1 MEVNQNNPSNLPI
14 RNRDIK
20 FISFIFIATMLVVSS
35 CILNNSI
42 PNTIYAKTKDKSN
55 KDIVNSN
62 KMHQGFTH
70 GSGPH
75 LGLNMKGYYTGLPQS
90 REGFKNPYPSN
101 YYSSSFKAFSKA
113 KIIDH
118 VRYRI
123 YWESYVKNP
132 IEFIKELKHVAK
144 LADKYGIKV
153 IYDNHQFHTSS
164 WLDVGSGT
172 GFPAYLFNDAVLY
185 KQDSGGIPKS
195 ASAQAWWTKWWDR
208 AIKSVNGTDG
218 WRLQAEFL
226 KKIAKTVDKHP
237 STLGYEI
244 LSEPQ
249 VHNKNQWSKIGKY
262 NTFMTKELSKLTDK
276 TLIYSMNIPIDL
288 KSPIQVNAE
297 NLAKMS
303 PNNKQNIVFKFSL
316 YGIPKDGYQSDKLQ
330 LFENASKIAG
340 VPLYIGEWN
349 NVKRVATI
357 NEEGKKIWRID
368 ANQSNISRAD
378 ANMIVEK
385 FKGIGIWGMA
395 YWEWSFVINETP
407 NFNLVDIMYDKA
419 TGAGKI
425 QPTKYFEIMTK
436 AYQNVYDQPSDR
448 VFPTASRSTLS

>member
-1 MEVNQNNPSNLPI
+1 MEVNENNPSNLPT

-20 FISFIFIATMLVVSS
+20 FISFILIATMLVVSS

-42 PNTIYAKTKDKSN
+42 PNTIYAKTKDKSD

-90 REGFKNPYPSN
+90 REGKNPYPSN

-237 STLGYEI
+237 STLSYEI

-249 VHNKNQWSKIGKY
+249 VHNKNQWKKIGKY
-262 NTFMTKELSKLTDK
+262 NTFMTKELRKITDK

-288 KSPIQVNAE
+288 KSPIEVNAQ
-297 NLAKMS
+297 NLAKMA
-303 PNNKQNIVFKFSL
+303 PENIKNVVFKMSL
-316 YGIPKDGYQSDKLQ
+316 YGIPSGGYQSDKLQ
-330 LFENASKIAG
+330 LFENTSRLAG
-340 VPLYIGEWN
+340 VPLYVGEWN
-349 NVKRVATI
+349 NVKRVASTI
-357 NEEGKKIWRID
+357 EGKKSFEINAKQSDISQTD
-368 ANQSNISRAD
+368 ANTIL
-378 ANMIVEK
+378 EK
-385 FKGIGIWGMA
+385 FRGIGIWGMA
-395 YWEWSFVINETP
+395 YWSWSFLPEKTP
-407 NFNLVDIMYDKA
+407 NFNLVKFVYDKT
-419 TGAGKI
+419 TGEGKMKI
-425 QPTKYFEIMTK
+425 TKYFGIMEN
-436 AYQNVYDQPSDR
+436 AYQE
-448 VFPTASRSTLS
+448 VFGQSSNKINTGPNK

>member
-1 MEVNQNNPSNLPI
+1 MFNPNNLSARYRHTKI
-14 RNRDIK
+14 
-20 FISFIFIATMLVVSS
+20 ISFIFIATMLVVSS
-35 CILNNSI
+35 CFLNNSI
-42 PNTIYAKTKDKSN
+42 TNTTYAKSKDKPD

-62 KMHQGFTH
+62 KGHDGITH
-70 GSGPH
+70 EFGPH

-101 YYSSSFKAFSKA
+101 YYASSFKAFSKA

-118 VRYRI
+118 VRYRV

-144 LADKYGIKV
+144 LADRYGIKV

-195 ASAQAWWTKWWDR
+195 AAAEAWWTNWWDR

-226 KKIAKTVDKHP
+226 KKIVKTVDKHP

-249 VHNKNQWSKIGKY
+249 VHNKNQWTKIGKY
-262 NTFMTKELSKLTDK
+262 NTFMTKELRKLTDK

-288 KSPIQVNAE
+288 KSPI
-297 NLAKMS
+297 
-303 PNNKQNIVFKFSL
+303 
-316 YGIPKDGYQSDKLQ
+316 
-330 LFENASKIAG
+330 
-340 VPLYIGEWN
+340 
-349 NVKRVATI
+349 
-357 NEEGKKIWRID
+357 
-368 ANQSNISRAD
+368 
-378 ANMIVEK
+378 
-385 FKGIGIWGMA
+385 
-395 YWEWSFVINETP
+395 
-407 NFNLVDIMYDKA
+407 
-419 TGAGKI
+419 
-425 QPTKYFEIMTK
+425 
-436 AYQNVYDQPSDR
+436 
-448 VFPTASRSTLS
+448 